1 MKGDL
6 AQDGEKSKDKVPTS
20 VTKRPTKVCAH
31 GDDSTDCNITIV
43 ASPSFP

>member
-20 VTKRPTKVCAH
+20 VTKRPTKVGAH
-31 GDDSTDCNITIV
+31 GDDSTDCNKAILP
-43 ASPSFP
+43 SPSF